1 MDLRQGKGAA
11 VVLTGAAVI
20 LGTYALHPTASMLL
34 PGFVALVIGSAI
46 LKLVFS
52 VELLAPSLPAL
63 IILLGWLIGTV
74 PTTIGLFLAGFI
86 DESLDTAD
94 HRVNRI
100 LHVHHLLIA
109 LILSELFIQHFHYLF
124 LNSMGNQINLMGMI
138 AQLAVMGS
146 ALFLLGCILPL
157 AKLYS
162 IKRTT
167 RRLRVLVCLASLIL
181 AIGLKIGVVRVGWP
195 IVGLV
200 SLAVLI
206 VGAVQWFF
214 EETHH
219 MHRQIQ
225 AMQEMSHRSIHDI
238 HPDLLLMHLFNLA
251 HSIVP
256 FDQAIAWLPDP
267 GSGIM
272 VARSVWP
279 GGSPIPTVRY
289 EPGEFAIGKVALKG
303 TSLLIPVG
311 AKKWGDAGGDIPH
324 GAWLIT
330 PLNARGNT
338 IGVIQFIRAGHRH
351 FRPIELHRL
360 KPLIVHAAISL
371 ENVRIRF
378 EMRDLAIRDG
388 LTGLLNH
395 RRAQEILKAEVWRA
409 ERYQR
414 PLSVLMLDVDSFK
427 QFNDQFGHPQ
437 GDLLLRG
444 LAATVRSNTRH
455 VDSIARYGGEEFII
469 ILPETTKESAIRLAE
484 RIRAAVEVLR
494 FQLENG
500 QTACVTVSMGVATY
514 PEDGLNSASLV
525 QSADSA
531 MYQAKRNGKNRVV
544 FS

>member
-1 MDLRQGKGAA
+1 MCLAG
-11 VVLTGAAVI
+11 L
-20 LGTYALHPTASMLL
+20 
-34 PGFVALVIGSAI
+34 
-46 LKLVFS
+46 
-52 VELLAPSLPAL
+52 LLA
-63 IILLGWLIGTV
+63 V
-74 PTTIGLFLAGFI
+74 
-86 DESLDTAD
+86 
-94 HRVNRI
+94 
-100 LHVHHLLIA
+100 
-109 LILSELFIQHFHYLF
+109 
-124 LNSMGNQINLMGMI
+124 
-138 AQLAVMGS
+138 
-146 ALFLLGCILPL
+146 
-157 AKLYS
+157 
-162 IKRTT
+162 
-167 RRLRVLVCLASLIL
+167 
-181 AIGLKIGVVRVGWP
+181 GLKMGVDRVGWP

-206 VGAVQWFF
+206 VGAMQWFF

-279 GGSPIPTVRY
+279 DGSSIPTVRF
-289 EPGEFAIGKVALKG
+289 EPGEFVIGKVAVKG
-303 TSLLIPVG
+303 ASLLIPAG
-311 AKKWGDAGGDIPH
+311 TRKWGDAGGDIPC
-324 GAWLIT
+324 GAWLVT
-330 PLNARGNT
+330 PLTARGNT
-338 IGVIQFIRAGHRH
+338 IGVIQLIREGHRR
-351 FRPIELHRL
+351 FRPVELHRL
-360 KPLIVHAAISL
+360 KPLIAHAAISL

-395 RRAQEILKAEVWRA
+395 RRAQEVLKAEVWRA
-409 ERYQR
+409 ERYHR
-414 PLSVLMLDVDSFK
+414 SLSVLMLDVDSFK

-444 LAATVRSNTRH
+444 LAAIVRSNTRH
-455 VDSIARYGGEEFII
+455 VDSVARYGGEEFII

-484 RIRAAVEVLR
+484 RIRVAVEGHR
-494 FQLENG
+494 FQLEDG
-500 QTACVTVSMGVATY
+500 QAACVTVSMGVATY

-531 MYQAKRNGKNRVV
+531 MYQAKRDGKNRVV